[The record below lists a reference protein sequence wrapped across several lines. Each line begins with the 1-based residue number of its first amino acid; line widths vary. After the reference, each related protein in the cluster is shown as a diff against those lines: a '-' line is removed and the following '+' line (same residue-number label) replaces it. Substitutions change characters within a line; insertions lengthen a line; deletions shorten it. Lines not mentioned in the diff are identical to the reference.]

1 MANKNDK
8 EILEIGVDVEA
19 ALADMSKLQRGST
32 RQFEDIAR
40 AVDELDRRSQK
51 ANSNA
56 KKGAEETESSLEDLA
71 RAYKDEA
78 TAIDKVLQNISL
90 LSKKAESAGDAER
103 KTLEQQ
109 IDDLKKVGKE
119 KIRNLRL
126 KDKKEGRVGAQ
137 KTLDDVGGKLK
148 EDLKQSLGSFNGTFG
163 RDLKGSFESG
173 AKLLVKSLKLG
184 MAATAVKG
192 STLMERGAN
201 LRAKGQERGG
211 ASGKAMSAGGSGLKA
226 IGSLATKMGP
236 LIQTLS
242 QLGPILG
249 MLGSSVMAV
258 VKLLIDMDA
267 KAKEFNKDI
276 LQSASTTEFM
286 GRNAGNATDA
296 FDSMKTTLRGVR
308 DAAYSL
314 DNLDWGITANEH
326 KAVLNVLTQEGVS
339 LAQIHDDAVKVHGAL
354 GDDAKAVQAFMGDLT
369 HLSVTFSR
377 TFGVPL
383 QEINQLQAEMVTE
396 LGSGLQETSLAFQR
410 IKSTA
415 EDTGVSANKFFAM
428 IRGVSQDLSLWG
440 NRMEDAVM
448 LLGRMNKF
456 MNPRNAQKFFQTTM
470 QGLKNMGRT
479 DRLRLSLLAGQKK
492 TDEVLRKDMMQKS
505 QGLANQLGMS
515 LEEFTEKFVQGPEAF
530 EEAINKLDKSQQ
542 ASVREALVDARLQA
556 KRSNSGT
563 YGKGLALRG
572 VGAAGALEMKQA
584 AVRRFSGAKDLEGA
598 SETIAGQAMAEN
610 LGISEE
616 ELDQM
621 IKFELALKE
630 QKQALLKQ
638 LRSGD
643 ASQEDAAREALKQA
657 GIEGKDAEDLAKKVD
672 AAGYQDIMATFDD
685 DTKKLYDGIGQTK
698 DYAKL
703 QTELTQSW
711 TQKFEVFMDFMM
723 NALYGVLM
731 DIWDTITA
739 WSDKTAKAT
748 RKEVLKS
755 GDADL
760 IKAFNAAGG
769 DLGKFK
775 SELFKSDASFS
786 KNLSAALQAGNTQ
799 VEKYISDS
807 VATIG
812 DKGVSAVD
820 ASGKAVN
827 MTPEQRMKIM
837 ADISKGMS
845 LTDATDKAGVTGD
858 QRTAFLH
865 QMSGQL
871 NPVHLPTL
879 AGLVKPQKKGAE
891 APKEEEALPK
901 ATNRTQQKPA
911 SVKIVSPAAESPVTS
926 SKSQT
931 PTGVTAADAPVTAS
945 SSQNTTGVTPAD
957 PLKFTSSV
965 AEDNLS
971 LSREQLG
978 ILQSVDSRID
988 RFKMDTG
995 FLNGPYSKAMEGSVL
1010 AAVRTALFEYY
1021 LYKDLNQQ
1029 DVLASM
1035 SAGGLTGRSMSSAMS
1050 QWQQGGGTGSPI
1062 EALRPNAAGGVVTT
1076 VGDGLARVTAAAGEG
1091 LASVG
1096 KGERILPANAR
1107 GGGNTFQINVS
1118 GVGGQDLARIIE
1130 AKVID
1135 GVHEYKR
1142 RERFS

>member
-1 MANKNDK
+1 MASK
-8 EILEIGVDVEA
+8 ETKEVLQVGVDVGA
-19 ALADMSKLQRGST
+19 ALADMSKLQRDST
-32 RQFEDIAR
+32 RQFEEIAR

-56 KKGAEETESSLEDLA
+56 KKGAAETEASLEDLS

-78 TAIDKVLQNISL
+78 QAIDRVLQNISL
-90 LSKKAESAGDAER
+90 LAKKSESAGEAER
-103 KTLEQQ
+103 KSLEQQ
-109 IDDLKKVGKE
+109 IEDLKQVGKE

-126 KDKKEGRVGAQ
+126 KDKKEGRVAAQ
-137 KTLDDVGGKLK
+137 KTLDTVGDQLK
-148 EDLKQSLGSFNGTFG
+148 KDIQQSLQSFGGTFG
-163 RDLKGSFESG
+163 RDLKGSFEGG

-184 MAATAVKG
+184 MSAIAVKG
-192 STLMERGAN
+192 PALMERGSN
-201 LRAKGQERGG
+201 LRARGQERGG
-211 ASGKAMSAGGSGLKA
+211 VSGKAMSMGGSGLKA

-267 KAKEFNKDI
+267 KAKAFNKEI

-286 GRNAGNATDA
+286 GRNAGDATTA
-296 FDSMKTTLRGVR
+296 FEDMKTTLRGVR
-308 DAAYSL
+308 DAAFSL

-326 KAVLNVLTQEGVS
+326 KAVLNVLNQEGVS
-339 LAQIHDDAVKVHGAL
+339 LAQIHDEAKRVHGDML
-354 GDDAKAVQAFMGDLT
+354 DDAAAVQAFVGELT
-369 HLSVTFSR
+369 HLSIAFSR
-377 TFGVPL
+377 SFGVPL

-410 IKSTA
+410 IKNTA

-440 NRMEDAVM
+440 NRMEDAVT

-492 TDEVLRKDMMQKS
+492 TDDVLRKDMMQKS

-515 LEEFTEKFVQGPEAF
+515 LEEFTDKFTQGPEAF
-530 EEAINKLDKSQQ
+530 EEAIGKLDKAQQ
-542 ASVREALVDARLQA
+542 ASVREALADARLQA
-556 KRSNSGT
+556 KRTNAGT

-584 AVRRFSGAKDLEGA
+584 AVQRFSGAKDLEEA
-598 SETIAGQAMAEN
+598 STTIGGQAMAEN

-621 IKFELALKE
+621 IKFELALKD
-630 QKQALLKQ
+630 QKKALLKQ

-657 GIEGKDAEDLAKKVD
+657 GIEGKDAEDLAQKVD
-672 AAGYQDIMATFDD
+672 AAGYQDIMATFDE

-711 TQKFEVFMDFMM
+711 TEKFEVFMDFMM

-739 WSDKTAKAT
+739 WKDKTAKAT

-755 GDADL
+755 GDTDL

-775 SELFKSDASFS
+775 AEIFKSDASFS
-786 KNLSAALQAGNTQ
+786 KNLSTALRAGNTQ
-799 VEKYISDS
+799 VEKYIGDAA
-807 VATIG
+807 ATFG
-812 DKGVSAVD
+812 DKGSSAVE

-827 MTPEQRMKIM
+827 LTPEQRMQII
-837 ADISKGMS
+837 ADISKGVS
-845 LTDATDKAGVTGD
+845 LAEATTKAGVGGD
-858 QRTAFLH
+858 QRAAFMH
-865 QMSGQL
+865 QMAGQL
-871 NPVHLPTL
+871 NPAHLPTL
-879 AGLVKPQKKGAE
+879 AGLLKPTKKGGE
-891 APKEEEALPK
+891 PPKEDEPTPK
-901 ATNRTQQKPA
+901 VSTNATRQKPA
-911 SVKIVSPAAESPVTS
+911 PVKVVAPIATATTPSTGPKADA
-926 SKSQT
+926 QT
-931 PTGVTAADAPVTAS
+931 PTVVAPTGGAAVE
-945 SSQNTTGVTPAD
+945 
-957 PLKFTSSV
+957 FTSSV

-971 LSREQLG
+971 LSKEQLQ

-1029 DVLASM
+1029 EVLSAM
-1035 SAGGLTGRSMSSAMS
+1035 SAGGMTGRSMSSAMS
-1050 QWQQGGGTGSPI
+1050 QWQQNNGYGSPI
-1062 EALRPNAAGGVVTT
+1062 EALRPNATGGVVTT
-1076 VGDGLARVTAAAGEG
+1076 VENGVARVTAAAGEG

-1096 KGERILPANAR
+1096 KGERIVPANT
-1107 GGGNTFQINVS
+1107 GGGKTLFQINVS